1 LRHKK
6 KTNKREKM
14 KRYWQILLTCLLIL
28 VAGVAPVMGAGPIM
42 VAGPSNYMVGKLGAY
57 IPTSND
63 LSGYNTGFNGEFAF
77 GHYFNPYLAV
87 EMGVGYFQTE
97 GDVIVIYPGATY
109 HGDEKIE
116 VTPLTASLKISIPV
130 SIWVEPYAIAGI
142 GAYFVYDHI
151 NVSNFHHDYIS
162 DNTTAFG
169 AHLGGGLNYN
179 ITRNLFVGA
188 EGKYVWSTA
197 NLYGADVNLGGVR
210 VTGNFGVRF

>member
-1 LRHKK
+1 
-6 KTNKREKM
+6 M
-14 KRYWQILLTCLLIL
+14 KRYWQILLTCLFML
-28 VAGVAPVMGAGPIM
+28 VTGVAPATGADLN
-42 VAGPSNYMVGKLGAY
+42 NYMLNNYVVGKLGVY
-57 IPTSND
+57 IPTND
-63 LSGYNTGFNGEFAF
+63 LSDHDTGFNGEFAF

-87 EMGVGYFQTE
+87 EIGVGYFQTE
-97 GDVIVIYPGATY
+97 GDVTVVYPGAKY

-116 VTPLTASLKISIPV
+116 VTPLTASLRISMPIN
-130 SIWVEPYAIAGI
+130 IWLELYGIGGI
-142 GAYFVYDHI
+142 GAYFVNDHI
-151 NVSNFHHDYIS
+151 NVSNYYHDYIS